1 MAKKTTEK
9 AGITKAEA
17 AKAQAKAQADEGV
30 LTEDLIEKAD
40 ELIKEV
46 GKKVER
52 SIVESTFDGDDLNDK
67 QLVAVYDY
75 LSANGVKLTGK
86 SSIDV
91 TESSDDE
98 INPDMSDDEI
108 MEGIP
113 EDELRASKAADELGQ
128 VNEIDPKKKAAESK
142 KRRAEARKAR
152 IEQNSVAMLTGDP
165 VRMYLKEIGKVDLLT
180 ASEEVDL
187 AMKIEAGL
195 KATEEIDK
203 AEEEGRELTRRE
215 RRRLTRVEQVGL
227 DAKDQLIEANLRL
240 VVSIAKRYVGRGML
254 FLDLI
259 QEGNLGLIRAV
270 EKFDYT
276 KGFKFSTYATWWIRQ
291 AITRAIA
298 DQARTIRIPVH
309 MVETINKLVRIQRQL
324 LQDLGREPTPEEI
337 GEKMDMSAER
347 VREIQKI
354 SQEPVSLE
362 TPIGEEEDSQLGDFI
377 EDHEAIRPDDAAG
390 FTMLQEQLGKVLDG
404 LAERERKVI
413 ELRFGLKDGH
423 PRTLEEGGR
432 EFGVTRE
439 RIRQIESKT
448 LAKLRHPSRSSKL
461 KDYLED

>member
-1 MAKKTTEK
+1 MLD
-9 AGITKAEA
+9 AETVD
-17 AKAQAKAQADEGV
+17 KID
-30 LTEDLIEKAD
+30 DLLKD
-40 ELIKEV
+40 C
-46 GKKVER
+46 GKKLQRAKIDEA
-52 SIVESTFDGDDLNDK
+52 FDGDGLNDK
-67 QLVAVYDY
+67 QLAAVLEYVK
-75 LSANGVKLTGK
+75 ANGVKVEGMAAAEAARVAQDD
-86 SSIDV
+86 IDP
-91 TESSDDE
+91 
-98 INPDMSDDEI
+98 NMSDEDI

-113 EDELRASKAADELGQ
+113 DAELG
-128 VNEIDPKKKAAESK
+128 VAPAAPVPSVPEEDAAEPEHEETEAEK
-142 KRRAEARKAR
+142 HKRRLEARHQKAEAA
-152 IEQNSVAMLTGDP
+152 SVSMLTGDP

-195 KATEEIDK
+195 AATAEIEA
-203 AEEEGRELTRRE
+203 AEDEGRELTRRE
-215 RRRLTRVEQVGL
+215 MRRLTRIEQVGL
-227 DAKDQLIEANLRL
+227 DAKDDLIEANLRL

-270 EKFDYT
+270 EKFDYVR
-276 KGFKFSTYATWWIRQ
+276 GFKFSTYATWWIRQ

-309 MVETINKLVRIQRQL
+309 MVETINKVARIQREL
-324 LQDLGREPTPEEI
+324 LQELGREPTPEDIARKILIDQATRDNPDAEVDMTEI
-337 GEKMDMSAER
+337 EAKVDAQAER

-377 EDHEAIRPDDAAG
+377 EDHDAVRPDDAAG
-390 FTMLQEQLGKVLDG
+390 FSMLQEQLGKVLDG

-423 PRTLEEGGR
+423 PRTLEEVGR
-432 EFGVTRE
+432 EFNVTRE

-461 KDYLED
+461 KDYLEE